1 MNAPATKAIV
11 TRPSD
16 DAAALVSALAAR
28 GIAALLAPM
37 LTIRPMPDAARH
49 LAERLTGAQAVLF
62 TSANGVRAFAAASTR
77 RELPALAVG
86 DTSAAAARMAGFRS
100 VASAGG
106 AVADLVELVTAHLSP
121 QGGALVHAGGSRL
134 AGDLAGE
141 LGARGF
147 TVHRAT
153 LYEAIP
159 AAALASE
166 TAAAM
171 RRGDAAAALFFS
183 PRTATTF
190 VRVAAAAGVGDA
202 CRAIMAVALSPAVAS
217 ALGELSWRTVR
228 VASRPGQDDL
238 LAALDALL
246 AERAAQPKF
255 GGA

>member
-1 MNAPATKAIV
+1 MKAIV
-11 TRPSD
+11 TRPRD

-28 GIAALLAPM
+28 GVAALLAPM
-37 LTIRPMPDAARH
+37 LTIRPAPDAARL
-49 LAERLTGAQAVLF
+49 LAERLAGAQAVLF

-77 RELPALAVG
+77 RELPVLAVG
-86 DTSAAAARMAGFRS
+86 DASAAAARIAGFRS

-106 AVADLVELVTAHLSP
+106 DLADLVELVSAHLSP
-121 QGGALVHAGGSRL
+121 QGGALLHAAGATL
-134 AGDLAGE
+134 AGDLAGA
-141 LGARGF
+141 LAARGF

-159 AAALASE
+159 AAALPPEAE
-166 TAAAM
+166 AAM
-171 RRGDAAAALFFS
+171 RRGEAAAALFFS

-190 VRVAAAAGVGDA
+190 VRLAAAAGVGDA

-217 ALGELSWRTVR
+217 ALGELSWRALR

-238 LAALDALL
+238 LAALDALA
-246 AERAAQPKF
+246 AERAAEPKF

>member
-1 MNAPATKAIV
+1 MKAIV
-11 TRPSD
+11 TRPRD

-28 GIAALLAPM
+28 GVAALLAPM
-37 LTIRPMPDAARH
+37 LTIRPAPDAARH
-49 LAERLTGAQAVLF
+49 LAERLAGAQAVLF
-62 TSANGVRAFAAASTR
+62 TSANGVRAFAAASPR
-77 RELPALAVG
+77 RELPVLAVG
-86 DTSAAAARMAGFRS
+86 DASAAAARMAGFRS

-106 AVADLVELVTAHLSP
+106 DVADLIELATSHLSP
-121 QGGALVHAGGSRL
+121 QGGALVHVAGTTL
-134 AGDLAGE
+134 AGDLAGQ
-141 LGARGF
+141 LAARGF

-159 AAALASE
+159 AAALEPE

-171 RRGDAAAALFFS
+171 RCGEADAALFFS

-190 VRVAAAAGVGDA
+190 VRLAAAAGVGDA
-202 CRAIMAVALSPAVAS
+202 CRAIMAVALSPAVAA

-246 AERAAQPKF
+246 GERAAQPKF

>member
-1 MNAPATKAIV
+1 MKAIV
-11 TRPSD
+11 TRPRD

-28 GIAALLAPM
+28 GVAALLAPM
-37 LTIRPMPDAARH
+37 LTIRPAPDAARH
-49 LAERLTGAQAVLF
+49 LAERLAGAQAVLF
-62 TSANGVRAFAAASTR
+62 TSANGVRAFAAASPR
-77 RELPALAVG
+77 RELPVLAVG
-86 DTSAAAARMAGFRS
+86 DASAAAARIAGFRS

-106 AVADLVELVTAHLSP
+106 DLADLVELVTAHLSP
-121 QGGALVHAGGSRL
+121 QGGALLHAAGSAL
-134 AGDLAGE
+134 AGDLAGT

-159 AAALASE
+159 AAALEPE

-171 RRGDAAAALFFS
+171 QRGEAAAALFFS

-190 VRVAAAAGVGDA
+190 VRLATAAGVADA
-202 CRAIMAVALSPAVAS
+202 CRAMMAVALSPAVAS
-217 ALGELSWRTVR
+217 ALEALSWRTVR
-228 VASRPGQDDL
+228 VAARPGQDDL

-246 AERAAQPKF
+246 AERAAQPNF